1 MKKQL
6 YISTMIILFVV
17 IGSGVLR
24 AQVDPAGTGTS
35 TSSTQ
40 STTQPTSTTAT
51 DASADPNQA
60 PADATDT
67 STTAATDTTSSAVVL
82 PEASVWRLH
91 IPGVALETEGWL
103 LPLVAFVASLLLAGI
118 LHWALVAHDVGKWPN
133 TGGSWWKLRLLPFLL
148 AAAILVATY
157 FAFIHGLD
165 EESLRIAGSRARLWL
180 YIYGL
185 AVFVLWLLLPRP
197 KVPTHTKVTAEG
209 KVA

>member
-1 MKKQL
+1 MKRQYYL
-6 YISTMIILFVV
+6 STLIILCFVFS
-17 IGSGVLR
+17 SGVLL

-40 STTQPTSTTAT
+40 GTTQPTATTGT
-51 DASADPNQA
+51 DASADPNQT
-60 PADATDT
+60 PTDT
-67 STTAATDTTSSAVVL
+67 TDTTTSTTDTTSSSSVV
-82 PEASVWRLH
+82 PEPSAWHLH

-103 LPLVAFVASLLLAGI
+103 LPLVAFVVSLLLAGI

-148 AAAILVATY
+148 AAAILVGSY
-157 FAFIHGLD
+157 FAFIHGLE

-197 KVPTHTKVTAEG
+197 KVPTHTKVTVEG